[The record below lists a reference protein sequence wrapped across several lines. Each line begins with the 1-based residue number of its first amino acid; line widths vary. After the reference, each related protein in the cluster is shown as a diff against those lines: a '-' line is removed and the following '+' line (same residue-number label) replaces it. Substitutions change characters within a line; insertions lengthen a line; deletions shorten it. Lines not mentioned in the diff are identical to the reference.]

1 MILELQNL
9 FQNSGEQLPFNVSL
23 DFSQVDWNGSRP
35 FVSPVH
41 AQGLFRNEAG
51 VVSVEMRVQF
61 HFCAPCDRCASE
73 VDRAYDFRF
82 QHLLADHLNDEDNDD
97 FLLVEDMRLDLEAF
111 VREDIFLA
119 LPTKFLCREDCKGL
133 CPQCGKNL
141 NDGSCSCKK
150 PIDPRLEV
158 LRQLLDKEE

>member
-9 FQNSGEQLPFNVSL
+9 FQNSGEQLPFDTQF
-23 DFSQVDWNGSRP
+23 DFTQVDWNGLRP
-35 FVSPVH
+35 FVSPVYV
-41 AQGLFRNEAG
+41 QGLFRNEAG
-51 VVSVEMRVQF
+51 VVSVDMRVQF
-61 HFCAPCDRCASE
+61 HFSAPCDRCAAE

-82 QHLLADHLNDEDNDD
+82 RHLLADHLNDEDNDD
-97 FLLVEDMRLDLEAF
+97 FLLVEGMRLDLEDF

-150 PIDPRLEV
+150 PVDPRLAV
-158 LRQLLDKEE
+158 LQQLLDKEE

>member
-9 FQNSGEQLPFNVSL
+9 FQNSGEQLPF
-23 DFSQVDWNGSRP
+23 DTEFDWRQVDWNGSEP

-41 AQGLFRNEAG
+41 VEGLFRNEAG
-51 VVSVEMRVQF
+51 VVSVDMHVTF
-61 HFCAPCDRCASE
+61 HFLAPCDRCMAE
-73 VDRAYDFRF
+73 VDRAYDFHF
-82 QHLLADHLNDEDNDD
+82 KHLLADHLNDEENDD
-97 FLLVEDMRLDLEAF
+97 FLLVEDMHFDLERF
-111 VREDIFLA
+111 VQEDVFLA

-141 NDGSCSCKK
+141 NEGSCSCQK

-158 LRQLLDKEE
+158 LRQLLDN